1 MSSLIPILSSQP
13 SLPTTLC
20 SITKRDI
27 DGDELAQLLHAS
39 RAPFMDEG
47 GADSPRHHHYSY
59 WTATPGS
66 THGQKLD
73 TAVTHSIAVVAAF
86 VTAAQDDESQ
96 TDGTAGDWLL
106 AASQESRPSGSGGMF
121 GDGNEAWR
129 WGSQN
134 TDDKRP
140 RKKRRLI
147 GFARAIGDVALVATI
162 YDLAVHPD
170 LQGFGIGHRLV
181 RSLVQQLYSKGIY
194 DIGLVSSLGNASFFQ
209 GCSFEDDRQQSVCM
223 TFTGLLP
230 AQGWKDG
237 VRYVMEGEEQQQQTV
252 DTSTHLGMYSRED
265 PGNGGSGGSRD
276 SGSGSIMEGVSSCSE
291 SDAEGVS
298 RVDAF
303 SGLEGK
309 LTAGNIQALEKIL
322 HVHVHKPPVSDPPKN
337 STVSNFWNYEM

>member
-1 MSSLIPILSSQP
+1 MSSLIPILSFWP
-13 SLPTTLC
+13 PLPTTLH

-27 DGDELAQLLHAS
+27 HGDELAQLLHAS

-59 WTATPGS
+59 WTTTPGS
-66 THGQKLD
+66 THGQTLD

-86 VTAAQDDESQ
+86 MAAQDDESQ
-96 TDGTAGDWLL
+96 DGAAESL
-106 AASQESRPSGSGGMF
+106 AASQESRPRGSGGMF

-129 WGSQN
+129 WRSQN
-134 TDDKRP
+134 TDDRRP
-140 RKKRRLI
+140 RKRRRLI
-147 GFARAIGDVALVATI
+147 GFARAIGDVSLVATI

-252 DTSTHLGMYSRED
+252 DTSTHLGR
-265 PGNGGSGGSRD
+265 
-276 SGSGSIMEGVSSCSE
+276 
-291 SDAEGVS
+291 
-298 RVDAF
+298 
-303 SGLEGK
+303 
-309 LTAGNIQALEKIL
+309 
-322 HVHVHKPPVSDPPKN
+322 N
-337 STVSNFWNYEM
+337 SA